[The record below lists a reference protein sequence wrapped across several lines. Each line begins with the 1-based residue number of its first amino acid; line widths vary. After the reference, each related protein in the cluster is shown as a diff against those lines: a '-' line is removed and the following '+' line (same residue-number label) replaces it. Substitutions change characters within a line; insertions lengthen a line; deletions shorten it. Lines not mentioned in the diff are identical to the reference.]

1 MDLNIR
7 LYTCLLCV
15 LGAFILEMNI
25 VHANHGSAQ
34 NCSGIQDMVG
44 AIGGVLE
51 QSSRIGREQKIAM
64 EMAIHD
70 FCKINN
76 ICSCPV
82 LHLKDSQGNPARS
95 FYQGMQD

>member
-1 MDLNIR
+1 M
-7 LYTCLLCV
+7 
-15 LGAFILEMNI
+15 
-25 VHANHGSAQ
+25 HANHGSAQ

-95 FYQGMQD
+95 FYQGMEV